1 MRTHEPFLVG
11 VGEGRLWGPRLKEGT
26 QEAPGTTLVLMA
38 PALPQ
43 EVSCHGLWL
52 PPSCCWDTFV
62 PVNKGCGDLGVRA
75 SGNTEAD
82 MENLRREA
90 TQPYVPSGTLERY
103 FPPPLNRWVP
113 SPHPLTCNPGGWS
126 AEASQAHYA
135 QGPPGLAGF
144 FPLPPPRSQSGLC
157 LSNKCLGGRRIANS
171 EPRLKQAGGS
181 SGGGAQRR
189 GRTAWGDLG
198 KGRMGNLRLGAA
210 GIPAQCLSFLSN
222 DFVARKGPHSAPAV
236 KQDMRWKFTPM
247 GRDAVG
253 QVWYTGLTNSA
264 PREAWYMLPAALDS
278 PYREAHARWNGCFQR
293 GQRGLPAGECPAP
306 GRAHPWVP
314 S

>member
-1 MRTHEPFLVG
+1 
-11 VGEGRLWGPRLKEGT
+11 
-26 QEAPGTTLVLMA
+26 
-38 PALPQ
+38 
-43 EVSCHGLWL
+43 
-52 PPSCCWDTFV
+52 
-62 PVNKGCGDLGVRA
+62 
-75 SGNTEAD
+75 

-103 FPPPLNRWVP
+103 FPPPLN
-113 SPHPLTCNPGGWS
+113 
-126 AEASQAHYA
+126 
-135 QGPPGLAGF
+135 
-144 FPLPPPRSQSGLC
+144 
-157 LSNKCLGGRRIANS
+157 
-171 EPRLKQAGGS
+171 
-181 SGGGAQRR
+181 
-189 GRTAWGDLG
+189 
-198 KGRMGNLRLGAA
+198 
-210 GIPAQCLSFLSN
+210 SN